1 MTSIESVVA
10 NYTDKM
16 FIIMTNFYNLVVF
29 ITLQI
34 DSYFENRNRQKNTS
48 IRQQAQNIPIGKRKS
63 YKNQAHGMNY
73 RYL

>member
-63 YKNQAHGMNY
+63 YKTKHMV
-73 RYL
+73 